1 MTEFQTRSEETGLEF
16 FDTIDS
22 AMAHAKKDPTVWK
35 ISFALPNG
43 DQIRL
48 VRNSR
53 DEFTYH
59 SPEDALTGIEQPT
72 ECQCDPPCEFSSDW
86 PYCSE
91 TAHGCPRMKSP

>member
-16 FDTIDS
+16 FDSIEK
-22 AMAHAKKDPTVWK
+22 AMAHAKEDPTVWK
-35 ISFALPNG
+35 ISFDHAG
-43 DQIRL
+43 EGIRL

-53 DEFTYH
+53 GEFEYRSLKDE
-59 SPEDALTGIEQPT
+59 LVGISQPT

-91 TAHGCPRMKSP
+91 TAHGCPRMKSQ